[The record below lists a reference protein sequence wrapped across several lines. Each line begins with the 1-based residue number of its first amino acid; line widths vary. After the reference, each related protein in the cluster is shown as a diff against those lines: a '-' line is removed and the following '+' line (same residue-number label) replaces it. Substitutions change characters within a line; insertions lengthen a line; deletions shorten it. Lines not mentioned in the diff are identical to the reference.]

1 MALGRY
7 VVDAVLL
14 EGRSPTEI
22 AQAHGISRYWLYRL
36 IARYR
41 EGGYA
46 ALEPRS
52 RRPRSCAHA
61 VAPDVQAAI
70 VRLRSELADAGH
82 DCGPQTIAHH
92 LSLEL
97 GCAPSVAT
105 IWRILARHGLITPQ
119 PHKRPR
125 SSFIRFEAD
134 LPNELWQADN
144 THWKLADGS
153 DVEILNCLDDHSR
166 LLVVADAY
174 VTVKAADVV
183 KSLAT
188 AWEIYGFP
196 AAFLSDNGAVF
207 SGKSRKGKVLLES
220 ELERLG
226 IVAKHSTPYHPQ
238 TCGKVE
244 RFHQTQKKFLAKQA
258 PASNLAVLQ
267 AQLDAFRTYYNQHRP
282 HRALHGDTPLH
293 AFCARL
299 KARPEITQPLAH
311 YRVRHD
317 RVDKSGRVTLRYLSR
332 LHHIGLG
339 VAYRGLPIHLLV
351 ANKNVRVILED
362 GSLIRELVLDPTR
375 DYQPRG
381 VRCGRKPR
389 VVNDVVRHVSTM
401 S

>member
-14 EGRSPTEI
+14 EGRSPTAI
-22 AQAHGISRYWLYRL
+22 AKAHGISRYWLYKL
-36 IARYR
+36 IARFR

-61 VAPDVQAAI
+61 IAPEIQAAI
-70 VRLRSELADAGH
+70 VRLRGELADAGH
-82 DCGPQTIAHH
+82 DCGPHTIAHH
-92 LSLEL
+92 LRLEL
-97 GCAPSVAT
+97 GIAPSVAT

-125 SSFIRFEAD
+125 SSFIRFEAS
-134 LPNELWQADN
+134 LPNELWQADS
-144 THWKLADGS
+144 THWQLADGS
-153 DVEILNCLDDHSR
+153 GVEILNCLDDHSR

-183 KSLAT
+183 TSLSS
-188 AWEIYGFP
+188 AWEMHGFP

-244 RFHQTQKKFLAKQA
+244 RFHQTQKKYLAKQA
-258 PASNLAVLQ
+258 PAATLAVLQ
-267 AQLDAFRTYYNQHRP
+267 AQLDTFTTYYNQHRP

-293 AFCARL
+293 AFHARI
-299 KARPEITQPLAH
+299 KARREVTEPLAH

-317 RVDKSGRVTLRYLSR
+317 RVDKTGVVTLRYLSR

-339 VAYRGLPIHLLV
+339 ADYRGLPVHLLV
-351 ANKNVRVILED
+351 ANKNVRVIRED

-375 DYQPRG
+375 DYQPLG
-381 VRCGRKPR
+381 TKSGPKPR

>member
-22 AQAHGISRYWLYRL
+22 AKAHGISRYWLYQL
-36 IARYR
+36 IARFR

-61 VAPDVQAAI
+61 VAPEIQAAV
-70 VRLRSELADAGH
+70 VRLRGELADAGH
-82 DCGPQTIAHH
+82 DCGPHTIAHH
-92 LSLEL
+92 LRLEL
-97 GCAPSVAT
+97 GTAPSVAT

-125 SSFIRFEAD
+125 SSFIRFEAS
-134 LPNELWQADN
+134 LPNELWQADS
-144 THWKLADGS
+144 THWQLADGS
-153 DVEILNCLDDHSR
+153 GVEILNCLDDHSR

-183 KSLAT
+183 QSLAT

-207 SGKSRKGKVLLES
+207 SGKSRKGKVVLKS

-226 IVAKHSTPYHPQ
+226 IVGKHSTPYHPQ

-244 RFHQTQKKFLAKQA
+244 RFHQTQKQYLAKQA
-258 PASNLAVLQ
+258 PASTLAVLQ
-267 AQLDAFRTYYNQHRP
+267 AQLDTFRAYYNQHRP

-293 AFCARL
+293 AFHARI
-299 KARPEITQPLAH
+299 KARPNISRAIG
-311 YRVRHD
+311 
-317 RVDKSGRVTLRYLSR
+317 SLSR
-332 LHHIGLG
+332 PPRPRRQGRRRHPPLSQPAPPH
-339 VAYRGLPIHLLV
+339 RPRRRLPRR
-351 ANKNVRVILED
+351 ARPPPGRQQERP
-362 GSLIRELVLDPTR
+362 GDP
-375 DYQPRG
+375 
-381 VRCGRKPR
+381 
-389 VVNDVVRHVSTM
+389 
-401 S
+401 

>member
-14 EGRSPTEI
+14 EGRSAGEV
-22 AQAHGISRYWLYRL
+22 AKAHGISRYWLYKL

-41 EGGYA
+41 EGGYD

-61 VAPDVQAAI
+61 VAPEIQAAI
-70 VRLRSELADAGH
+70 VRLRGELAAAGH
-82 DCGPQTIAHH
+82 DCGPHTIAHH
-92 LSLEL
+92 LRLEL
-97 GCAPSVAT
+97 GSTPSVAT

-125 SSFIRFEAD
+125 SSFIRFEAL
-134 LPNELWQADN
+134 LPNELWQADS
-144 THWKLADGS
+144 THWQLADGS
-153 DVEILNCLDDHSR
+153 GVEIPNCIADHSP

-183 KSLAT
+183 NSLAA
-188 AWEIYGFP
+188 AWEIHGFP

-244 RFHQTQKKFLAKQA
+244 RFHQTQKKFLDKQTPA
-258 PASNLAVLQ
+258 PTLAVLQ
-267 AQLDAFRTYYNQHRP
+267 AQLDVFRSYYNQHRS

-293 AFCARL
+293 AFHARI
-299 KARPEITQPLAH
+299 KAGPSAAPPPVH

-317 RVDKSGRVTLRYLSR
+317 RVDKSGRVTVRSLSR
-332 LHHIGLG
+332 LHHVGIGC
-339 VAYRGLPIHLLV
+339 
-351 ANKNVRVILED
+351 ANKHQPITLLIANKDIRILAED
-362 GSLIRELVLDPTR
+362 GSLLRQLTLDPNR

-381 VRCGRKPR
+381 VRPGRLK
-389 VVNDVVRHVSTM
+389 M